1 MLAVSA
7 LNPLASALLSRY
19 ESLEASY
26 MRNQES
32 KLAVSESGLW
42 LRQADDGGQS
52 VIHAERVRPGSI
64 ALQQVIVFRYAE
76 GDRFR
81 DRIDA
86 REAQLEPGRWVL
98 FDAWLSHP
106 GASDRKC
113 VVSGKGVALRLDL
126 GGGRFLKKK

>member
-64 ALQQVIVFRYAE
+64 ALQQVIVFRFAE

-81 DRIDA
+81 NRSAA
-86 REAQLEPGRWVL
+86 RQAQLARSEERSVGQDGGSTGSSWV
-98 FDAWLSHP
+98 
-106 GASDRKC
+106 
-113 VVSGKGVALRLDL
+113 
-126 GGGRFLKKK
+126 

>member
-1 MLAVSA
+1 MRISDWSSDVCSSDLFLLPVLGSSVVIGMLAVSA

-64 ALQQVIVFRYAE
+64 
-76 GDRFR
+76 
-81 DRIDA
+81 
-86 REAQLEPGRWVL
+86 
-98 FDAWLSHP
+98 
-106 GASDRKC
+106 DRK
-113 VVSGKGVALRLDL
+113 STRLNSSH
-126 GGGRFLKKK
+126 

>member
-86 REAQLEPGRWVL
+86 REAQLERSEEHTSELQSLMRTSYAV
-98 FDAWLSHP
+98 F
-106 GASDRKC
+106 C
-113 VVSGKGVALRLDL
+113 
-126 GGGRFLKKK
+126 LKKKKK

>member
-1 MLAVSA
+1 MATFWRRARSHGLWVTRAAGVSVWQFLLPGLGSSVVSGMLAVSA

-64 ALQQVIVFRYAE
+64 ALQSEEHTLNSR
-76 GDRFR
+76 
-81 DRIDA
+81 
-86 REAQLEPGRWVL
+86 
-98 FDAWLSHP
+98 H
-106 GASDRKC
+106 
-113 VVSGKGVALRLDL
+113 
-126 GGGRFLKKK
+126 